1 MAPVRPRGT
10 GTCLTWAAAVAA
22 QCAPYLHP
30 RLHAIDAKIETALVV
45 MTEDERRQQA
55 RELIQEAFAERP
67 LKLIEGEVVELD
79 DAENLEIE
87 RGSVEESVGP
97 AEEPEANSLES
108 NEE

>member
-1 MAPVRPRGT
+1 
-10 GTCLTWAAAVAA
+10 
-22 QCAPYLHP
+22 
-30 RLHAIDAKIETALVV
+30 
-45 MTEDERRQQA
+45 MTEDERREQA
-55 RELIQEAFAERP
+55 QRLIREAFAERP